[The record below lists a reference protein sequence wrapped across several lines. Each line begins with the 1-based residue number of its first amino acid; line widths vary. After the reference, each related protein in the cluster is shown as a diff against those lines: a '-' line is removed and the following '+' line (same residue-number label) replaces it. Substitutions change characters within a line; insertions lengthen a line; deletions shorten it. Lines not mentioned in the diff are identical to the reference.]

1 MGKIVKTVLPVAIG
15 IAAPF
20 VLPAVAPALAASPIL
35 SGALTGAI
43 GAAVGGGNILT
54 GALTGGLGGG
64 LSQAFSSFGSGVFN
78 PASPGAASA
87 LGGSPSFITGPEFF
101 STGVGSAGT
110 PFGAV
115 PAASLSGPSFGQTLG
130 TSVDLSGVGSDG
142 FIGGFADDFGGFP
155 GVSTT
160 SSTAGLSVP
169 TSSLDFSGAVTDGAF
184 DSVFTGVPT
193 SDVSASVIPGSGNFA
208 PVTTTAA
215 GATGDGGLLSGN
227 FGKNLGNMGL
237 KLLSSALTEDPDL
250 SAAEDALARQRAFAE
265 AEFGANQE
273 QLDRRNRAANEVMN
287 EFRSIDI
294 RGAQEDAANTARLAM
309 ERLIR
314 DRGVDNPNRRDQA
327 ITRGLRTR
335 AMASVPQAAAAA
347 GEAARRQQLAG
358 LTGGAGLIPTA
369 FSGGR
374 GFSSVVNSAAELERL
389 RADLEKQRSEGV
401 GSFFSDLFA

>member
-1 MGKIVKTVLPVAIG
+1 MGKIVKTVLPMAVS
-15 IAAPF
+15 IAVPF
-20 VLPAVAPALAASPIL
+20 ALPAIAPALAASPFL
-35 SGALTGAI
+35 SGAVSGALGSFITGGNPFIGAI
-43 GAAVGGGNILT
+43 
-54 GALTGGLGGG
+54 TGGLG
-64 LSQAFSSFGSGVFN
+64 STVSSVFNQGAFGSGVFN

-101 STGVGSAGT
+101 SSGTGIPGGPGFSA
-110 PFGAV
+110 
-115 PAASLSGPSFGQTLG
+115 AASLSGPTAPISFDFSSELPFDAALDSQSGF
-130 TSVDLSGVGSDG
+130 VD
-142 FIGGFADDFGGFP
+142 FP
-155 GVSTT
+155 SAPGISTT
-160 SSTAGLSVP
+160 SSTAGLSASP
-169 TSSLDFSGAVTDGAF
+169 TIAPA
-184 DSVFTGVPT
+184 
-193 SDVSASVIPGSGNFA
+193 NFA
-208 PVTTTAA
+208 GDTGLGATAA

-237 KLLSSALTEDPDL
+237 KLLSSALTEEPDL

-273 QLDRRNRAANEVMN
+273 QIDRRNRAANEVMN
-287 EFRSIDI
+287 EARSIDV
-294 RGAQEDAANTARLAM
+294 RGAERNAAETANLAI

-335 AMASVPQAAAAA
+335 AMASIPQAAAAA